1 MKPIE
6 LNDNLDFSTQV
17 SLKSCL
23 AMVGCVPSCNKSFYN
38 NVRLSALMG
47 HCVVYRINGN
57 VEDIPTHVLLCSTG
71 GESCFLLHSG
81 FASKDIVL
89 FSAPRNKT
97 IPSVLVST
105 LLHNIV
111 VKSS

>member
-23 AMVGCVPSCNKSFYN
+23 AIVGCVPSCNKSFYN

-71 GESCFLLHSG
+71 GESCF
-81 FASKDIVL
+81 FA
-89 FSAPRNKT
+89 A
-97 IPSVLVST
+97 
-105 LLHNIV
+105 
-111 VKSS
+111 